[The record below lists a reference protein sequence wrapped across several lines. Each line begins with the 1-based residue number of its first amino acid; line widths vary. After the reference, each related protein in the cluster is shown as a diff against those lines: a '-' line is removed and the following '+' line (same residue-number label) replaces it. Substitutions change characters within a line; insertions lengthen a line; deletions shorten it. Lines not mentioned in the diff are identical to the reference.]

1 MWSSIETAERIGL
14 VLAQELPSAYR
25 TLCYKEIWV
34 QHDDSVARVNWRQLI
49 LVRVTVILH
58 RAATL
63 CQTESGSV
71 PGR

>member
-34 QHDDSVARVNWRQLI
+34 PPKLRDRQALPTAR
-49 LVRVTVILH
+49 
-58 RAATL
+58 
-63 CQTESGSV
+63 
-71 PGR
+71 